1 MTSMNWGI
9 LKCWCI
15 FARIIHFH
23 LFNLRAYSIASC
35 SLYWGSLVFREYPQ
49 HVICLLHAKAL
60 RLQSQG
66 GVRSQ
71 EWNLKKLTEWHHKT
85 WSVRFNLTQHGE
97 LYQIRTGW
105 GLTDWVFFLD
115 FLNGGAWPLLVG
127 GVICLVDSVN
137 GRDPSCPVG
146 FRIAHRIAI
155 SSAGFTQRWAAFRWL
170 LLCGIPCFL
179 HKVRFWAT
187 AGLWCSSM
195 FWATRALQCQW
206 EQEKWLLSDLLDQ
219 KSGETPESRR
229 PTWDRGLQLLV
240 AQRGMSRR
248 RSSSN
253 CADYVPAICTHRPS
267 LFPMMVEYRWSDR
280 RMLHLPESS
289 PIFLQ

>member
-1 MTSMNWGI
+1 MNWGVFGFGNSGLACFYQPKEKTI
-9 LKCWCI
+9 YVHVLKG
-15 FARIIHFH
+15 
-23 LFNLRAYSIASC
+23 LRSEQ
-35 SLYWGSLVFREYPQ
+35 REHPQ
-49 HVICLLHAKAL
+49 HVFLLFHAKAL

-105 GLTDWVFFLD
+105 GLSDWLFFLD
-115 FLNGGAWPLLVG
+115 PLNGGAWPLLVG

-146 FRIAHRIAI
+146 TRIVFED
-155 SSAGFTQRWAAFRWL
+155 SNPPSTCLGGPSSGGSFSAGFLVPRQ
-170 LLCGIPCFL
+170 
-179 HKVRFWAT
+179 VRFWAT

-206 EQEKWLLSDLLDQ
+206 EQDFLTFCSDHFD
-219 KSGETPESRR
+219 SREVGKHRNHIDPIGTEDCNCWSRNEECLVSAAHQTVLITSLPFVHTARRCFRWWCNTGDRTDR
-229 PTWDRGLQLLV
+229 PLACCG
-240 AQRGMSRR
+240 
-248 RSSSN
+248 
-253 CADYVPAICTHRPS
+253 
-267 LFPMMVEYRWSDR
+267 
-280 RMLHLPESS
+280 SS